1 MGLQESIL
9 KFQIEHGIF
18 DDAEFH
24 GAEGIAKLAIDRGY
38 ETLSEKQKNVLEPY
52 LNITCSG
59 YRDPGGNYHDCSVE
73 LSDEELLDACHESI
87 GRDGTICNSCLNE
100 IGNFER
106 QWERISRE

>member
-38 ETLSEKQKNVLEPY
+38 ETLSEKQKM
-52 LNITCSG
+52 S
-59 YRDPGGNYHDCSVE
+59 
-73 LSDEELLDACHESI
+73 
-87 GRDGTICNSCLNE
+87 
-100 IGNFER
+100 
-106 QWERISRE
+106 